1 MPAITHA
8 LTHCFEW
15 SKSISSDWHCQ
26 YADSICD
33 TRLEDTGIRE
43 VPRSGREEIMR
54 FRGACQLCVI
64 APSTSE
70 GSAGINMPPTPR
82 RAAAHDLFYIHM
94 SRSGLGV
101 ALSACPGVS
110 GKVHD
115 ITGCR
120 PSSQVVL
127 RIHSSIPTI
136 RRQLT
141 PGMAATCFLQESE
154 SKWEHPYF
162 PLPNICGMLTSRP
175 YRLVCTRLSCD
186 RGCAF

>member
-1 MPAITHA
+1 
-8 LTHCFEW
+8 
-15 SKSISSDWHCQ
+15 
-26 YADSICD
+26 
-33 TRLEDTGIRE
+33 
-43 VPRSGREEIMR
+43 
-54 FRGACQLCVI
+54 
-64 APSTSE
+64 
-70 GSAGINMPPTPR
+70 MPPTPYVTLSICRYQLTNWQPSLLFIHGSMVAHRR

-127 RIHSSIPTI
+127 RIHSSSIPTI